1 MGSWQQTPIGNLPA
15 VVGQAGTVNYQRVVA
30 YGGCNTTLVMRD
42 TCAQAGSFVL
52 DSVMGKTIAPPA
64 CPAPR
69 LGAALVPNMNSFF
82 GSFKQQAFMV
92 LGLTNSSLWND
103 DKGLEKGEVVSIF
116 TLLYICAR

>member
-1 MGSWQQTPIGNLPA
+1 M
-15 VVGQAGTVNYQRVVA
+15 NYQRVVA
-30 YGGCNTTLVMRD
+30 YGGCNTTMLTGD
-42 TCAQAGSFVL
+42 ACAQAGSFVL
-52 DSVMGKTIAPPA
+52 DSVMGKNIAPPT

-69 LGAALVPNMNSFF
+69 LGAALASNMNNFS

-116 TLLYICAR
+116 TLVYFCARRFILY